1 MLTCFVAFYATHI
14 IVVDGC
20 TAPTAGTQT
29 ELPDAAIGY
38 AVGDTFTYVCNS
50 GYSYD
55 GESADLTITCGA
67 GGVWSDTT
75 PPVCGGEIL

>member
-1 MLTCFVAFYATHI
+1 MCIFTSSATCTIFT
-14 IVVDGC
+14 DGC
-20 TAPTAGTQT
+20 TAPSAGNET

-55 GESADLTITCGA
+55 GDMADLTITCGA
-67 GGVWSDTT
+67 GGVWPDTS
-75 PPVCGGEIL
+75 PVCGGKIF